1 MCHGSG
7 PRKGKKTK
15 KIKIKKIFLI
25 KKNKNQSRFTLSH
38 ENPEVLACH
47 IGLKLSSAHA
57 SDGPAPLTSHFTK
70 CAVFLALEAPEFAT
84 LILEQKS

>member
-7 PRKGKKTK
+7 PRKGNKTK

-47 IGLKLSSAHA
+47 IGLN
-57 SDGPAPLTSHFTK
+57 
-70 CAVFLALEAPEFAT
+70 
-84 LILEQKS
+84 